1 MNGRFFNVVFA
12 TLLLIGLISQANA
25 GLILGEI
32 YKDAAGSQWE
42 YVGKFDLVDGPKY
55 DDADGSC
62 AVSGANQSTCHGDNA
77 ATVNGLQAA
86 LGIQALGLNAL
97 DTIALSAFD
106 SEFKFDDVK
115 VGDALVYNLA
125 WYDVTDGVIDR
136 LADDLVADAN
146 GDNLFEEAGD
156 KSAYVNH
163 KGVINSYINYV
174 FKAVEVPEPSTLA
187 LITLALC
194 GLGAS
199 RLKR

>member
-12 TLLLIGLISQANA
+12 TLLSIGLISQANA

-32 YKDAAGSQWE
+32 YKDAAGSQWQ
-42 YVGKFDLVDGPKY
+42 YVGKFDLVDGPQW

-62 AVSGANQSTCHGDNA
+62 TVSGADQSACYGDSA

-86 LGIQALGLNAL
+86 LGIEALGLNAL
-97 DTIALSAFD
+97 DTIALSAFE
-106 SEFKFDDVK
+106 STFSLDDIK
-115 VGDALVYNLA
+115 AGDNVVYNLA
-125 WYDVTDGVIDR
+125 WYDELDGIIAR

-146 GDNLFEEAGD
+146 GNNLFDAKGD

-163 KGVINSYINYV
+163 RGAINSYINYV

-187 LITLALC
+187 LIILALC
-194 GLGAS
+194 GLGTS

>member
-42 YVGKFDLVDGPKY
+42 YVGKFDLVDGPVWNN
-55 DDADGSC
+55 ADGN
-62 AVSGANQSTCHGDNA
+62 GLNA

-125 WYDVTDGVIDR
+125 WYDVTSGVIAR

-146 GDNLFEEAGD
+146 GNNLFEEAGD

-187 LITLALC
+187 LIILALC